1 MLRDIIRKEI
11 MDNISTMKFVVTFAV
26 VVVLVISG
34 IAIGARDYTEKKA
47 DALSQPE
54 RSEKTLEGQTNWLA
68 AGYIGIFDAKMPYV
82 LSIFDH
88 GIDNSLGRTSQ
99 LSLSLDANPDES
111 RNLLSPIL
119 AIFGEVDL
127 TFVVKIIL
135 SLFVILLTY
144 DAISGEKER
153 GTLKLTL
160 SNEVSRSTYII
171 GKIIGGFSVI
181 GISFILPLVLGLAFM
196 MGFYPEVLADF
207 DAEAWMRLAIIVL
220 VYLIYLGLFFAVGLF
235 VSSMCQ
241 KSSTSFIVLL
251 MIWVLFVTIVPRV
264 SLTVAEKMKPY
275 QSYATMQTLAGK
287 EVAAEIRK
295 SFDAF
300 KDRQKLMKAIQ
311 NKEAG
316 KLFADIFE
324 DVTKRQQAIMA
335 KYDEEFKRQ
344 QDSQILLAES
354 LSRSI
359 SPTSALTFAVQ
370 NLSGTGYNRQKDY
383 IKQLR
388 EFQAG
393 YRKMVLQRIANIKDI
408 QEIGN
413 TKNIDVKPQEVTFNY
428 IEEPAANVINR
439 TLWDIAV
446 LVIMTLMFF
455 VASFVL
461 FMRYDVR

>member
-34 IAIGARDYTEKKA
+34 IAIGARDYLEKKA
-47 DALSQPE
+47 DSLSQPQ
-54 RSEKTLEGQTNWLA
+54 RNEKTLEGQTNWFS
-68 AGYIGIFDAKMPYV
+68 AGYVGIFDSKTPYV

-99 LSLSLDANPDES
+99 ISLALDANPDES

-119 AIFGEVDL
+119 AVFGEVDL

-171 GKIIGGFSVI
+171 GKITGGFSVI
-181 GISFILPLVLGLAFM
+181 AISFLLPLLLGLAFM
-196 MGFYPEVLADF
+196 MGFYPEVISDFNAD
-207 DAEAWMRLAIIVL
+207 AWIRLSVIIL
-220 VYLIYLGLFFAVGLF
+220 VYLLYLGLFFAVGLF

-241 KSSTSFIVLL
+241 KSSTSFIILL
-251 MIWVLFVTIVPRV
+251 MIWVLFVTIIPRV

-275 QSYATMQTLAGK
+275 TSYATMQTMAGK
-287 EVAAEIRK
+287 EISADRREAMAA
-295 SFDAF
+295 FQ
-300 KDRQKLMKAIQ
+300 DRQKMMDAFQK
-311 NKEAG
+311 KELG
-316 KLFADIFE
+316 KYFSSIFE
-324 DVTKRQQAIMA
+324 DITQRQQTIMK
-335 KYDEEFKRQ
+335 KYDDQYKRQ
-344 QDSQILLAES
+344 QDSQISLAEN

-370 NLSGTGYNRQKDY
+370 NLSGTGYGRQKDY
-383 IKQLR
+383 IKQLK

-393 YRKMVLQRIANIKDI
+393 YRKMVLGRIAAITEPQELGMTTTIDI
-408 QEIGN
+408 
-413 TKNIDVKPQEVTFNY
+413 KPQEVTFNY
-428 IEEPAANVINR
+428 TEETATTVINR
-439 TLWDIAV
+439 TLWDLGV

-455 VASFVL
+455 VASYVL